1 MSTKETIYAG
11 YGKVIEKEIISLIRK
26 GKGQLKRSA
35 QETIEFGKTLIELK
49 KLIGDNT
56 FFNKTMQK
64 EFGLI
69 PRMAYRFMQVAERFG
84 DRDDTHF
91 AFGATVLYLL
101 AQPSTN
107 ELVVEKAI
115 EKAKTGEKITVEDV
129 NNWRKEDKEKQEE
142 EFLKMLSQFGPKIE
156 KKEEEEEEEENKAK
170 RDVDLSSPEAIKAS
184 LSLIKSYFESLNET
198 LKNLEEDTIGEL
210 KDDFIENLD
219 EFQSRIDE
227 IRGIILEPETVS
239 TDVEASAELV

>member
-49 KLIGDNT
+49 KLISDNT
-56 FFNKTMQK
+56 LFNKAMQK

-69 PRMAYRFMQVAERFG
+69 PRMAYRFIQVAERFG

-107 ELVVEKAI
+107 ELIVEKAI
-115 EKAKTGEKITVEDV
+115 EKAKAGEKVTVEDV
-129 NNWRKEDKEKQEE
+129 NNWRNEDKEKQEE
-142 EFLKMLSQFGPKIE
+142 EFLTLLEQIGPKIE
-156 KKEEEEEEEENKAK
+156 KEEEEEEKKPK
-170 RDVDLSSPEAIKAS
+170 REVDLSSPEAIKAS
-184 LSLIKSYFESLNET
+184 LSIIRSYFESINET
-198 LKNLEEDTIGEL
+198 LKKLEEDTLGEL
-210 KDDFIENLD
+210 KDDFIEALMN
-219 EFQSRIDE
+219 FNQGS
-227 IRGIILEPETVS
+227 IRSERLFLNQKWS
-239 TDVEASAELV
+239 LLM